1 MIIIHLLNKKKKW
14 RKRWRNNRMNR
25 MSVVLICMILIIK
38 VGMRSRI
45 MRKQM
50 KIKRNSKEREAI

>member
-38 VGMRSRI
+38 VGMRSQI

-50 KIKRNSKEREAI
+50 KINSKEREAI